1 MTLRETSLRQRV
13 AHSLA
18 SVVNDLTERPPR
30 LFRAL
35 FPGALF
41 RLPTDK
47 KIVALTFDDGPVPGA
62 TPEVLRILAAEDVKA
77 TFFMVGDN
85 VRKYPDLARRVRDE
99 GHSFGS
105 HTFHHIQGLHTS
117 VSAYLSDVV
126 EGNRQIRTAVG
137 ETRLFRPPHGLL
149 RPGELRGVRS
159 RGMKV
164 VMFDLVS
171 RDYDPRQTPAEML
184 RMILRKV
191 RPGSIIV
198 FHDSLRSIAKLR
210 VALPQLLRAL
220 RDAGYSFTSL
230 NEV

>member
-1 MTLRETSLRQRV
+1 
-13 AHSLA
+13 
-18 SVVNDLTERPPR
+18 
-30 LFRAL
+30 
-35 FPGALF
+35 
-41 RLPTDK
+41 
-47 KIVALTFDDGPVPGA
+47 
-62 TPEVLRILAAEDVKA
+62 
-77 TFFMVGDN
+77 
-85 VRKYPDLARRVRDE
+85 
-99 GHSFGS
+99 
-105 HTFHHIQGLHTS
+105 
-117 VSAYLSDVV
+117 
-126 EGNRQIRTAVG
+126 
-137 ETRLFRPPHGLL
+137 
-149 RPGELRGVRS
+149 
-159 RGMKV
+159 MKV